1 MVISRDIKMG
11 DYILNIGE
19 ALGIKK
25 YAGEK
30 DQRFYA
36 RVVYSALSEWMFSI
50 ASADIHGENIDSYVS
65 KAKMHRESSSVL
77 SSFIESK
84 PAIKEW
90 FYPTDST
97 DPINLIRDPLFA
109 SKSLIDI
116 GYRSQVALAKRNN
129 TVPVIGINYNKTGLL
144 SFSSGDKEV
153 IAEELLQQFGFGE
166 EGYETFLNKY
176 LRQCKWSDFD
186 DKTSYE
192 YFDAHRSK
200 VFSDCW
206 DSNITHIK
214 DEVVMSRRLLSFG
227 VYDYKLIRI
236 DDGKIYQA
244 KLSQYAQHEAVRD
257 TQRLMYALKAKYGN
271 KAQVKVDKYQ
281 KYTIIHFWSKLPPTV
296 DKYMRYIGWPMED
309 IENKKNEFVIRNE
322 FYQDVE
328 RLLKLLGIEEAQ
340 NE

>member
-1 MVISRDIKMG
+1 MG
-11 DYILNIGE
+11 DYIFNIGE
-19 ALGIKK
+19 LLGIKK

-50 ASADIHGENIDSYVS
+50 ASADIRGETKDGYVS
-65 KAKMHRESSSVL
+65 KAKMHREASSVL
-77 SSFIESK
+77 SSFIQSK

-97 DPINLIRDPLFA
+97 DPINLIRDPLLV

-116 GYRSQVALAKRNN
+116 GYRSQIALAKRNN
-129 TVPVIGINYNKTGLL
+129 TVPLTGISYNKTGLL
-144 SFSSGDKEV
+144 SFSRGDKEA
-153 IAEELLQQFGFGE
+153 IAEELRQQFGFRE
-166 EGYETFLNKY
+166 EGYEQFLNKY
-176 LRQCKWSDFD
+176 LRQCRWSNFD

-192 YFDAHRSK
+192 YFDTHRAK

-214 DEVVMSRRLLSFG
+214 DEVLMSRRLLSFG

-236 DDGKIYQA
+236 DNGKIYQA
-244 KLSQYAQHEAVRD
+244 TLPQYAQHEAIRD
-257 TQRLMYALKAKYGN
+257 TQRLLYALKAKYGN
-271 KAQVKVDKYQ
+271 KAQVKVDKFP
-281 KYTIIHFWSKLPPTV
+281 KYTIIHFWSKLPPSV
-296 DKYMRYIGWPMED
+296 DKYMRYIGWPLED
-309 IENKKNEFVIRNE
+309 IENKRNEFVIRNE
-322 FYQDVE
+322 FYKDVD
-328 RLLKLLGIEEAQ
+328 RLLKSLGIEVTQ